1 MIRRKQVV
9 GDRDK
14 PGHDTFVTQ
23 VTLRRTNSDDSIV
36 FGRRLARSPRTG
48 ELDDDLPAPA

>member
-23 VTLRRTNSDDSIV
+23 GTFVTQVTLRARIQTI
-36 FGRRLARSPRTG
+36 RLFLGVA
-48 ELDDDLPAPA
+48 